1 MSSMGRFG
9 NEEICKYES
18 FLLAKCLFR
27 ETNSCNDIY
36 PFLKPVVLKQACHNI
51 LVVGGGEGRPIELAV
66 LLR

>member
-9 NEEICKYES
+9 NEEFVNTKAS
-18 FLLAKCLFR
+18 FLQNAFSER
-27 ETNSCNDIY
+27 QIPAMISIQ
-36 PFLKPVVLKQACHNI
+36 FLKPVVLKQACHNI